1 MKPLLTCYMEEF
13 ILKSST
19 KFSSLFSRKHYPFFK
34 YATSTINLSDY
45 SILSSYFAAWHGP
58 KSKSIVQTLDHS
70 KPCHISLISTGLNL
84 LNMLVWCHQ
93 LFQLS
98 FCGQI
103 MSPSPHKEKKGVSY
117 ATLTENRPH
126 LTLTTKYPL
135 PPPHIFISRSEGNL
149 RQGSTCT
156 TIYKI
161 NIKNINQIH
170 ETKHTYCKPSLN
182 QLQLRKKKSIF

>member
-1 MKPLLTCYMEEF
+1 MT
-13 ILKSST
+13 
-19 KFSSLFSRKHYPFFK
+19 H
-34 YATSTINLSDY
+34 
-45 SILSSYFAAWHGP
+45 
-58 KSKSIVQTLDHS
+58 Q
-70 KPCHISLISTGLNL
+70 LISTGLNL